1 MINANYQGEKT
12 VAIQQKQFRIVCI
25 RHTLVF
31 TEEDYAEVRRLVE
44 SAQPD
49 YWHYLDPD
57 IIYAYFIETEKKA
70 TSAAKLIDELRTLL
84 TSDHRFY
91 GVGVSMLSAQM
102 SADINFW
109 GKIKA
114 PPAGEAAEEVS
125 RLAYED
131 AVKNS

>member
-1 MINANYQGEKT
+1 M
-12 VAIQQKQFRIVCI
+12 AIKQKQFRFVCI

-31 TEEDYAEVRRLVE
+31 TEEDYAEVRKIVE

-57 IIYAYFIETEKKA
+57 IIYAYFIETEKNA
-70 TSAAKLIDELRTLL
+70 ASAAKLIDELRTLL
-84 TSDHRFY
+84 TSDHRFD
-91 GVGVSMLSAQM
+91 GVGVGMVVAEM
-102 SADINFW
+102 SANISFW

-114 PPAGEAAEEVS
+114 PPAGEAVEEVS

-131 AVKNS
+131 AVKNC

>member
-1 MINANYQGEKT
+1 M
-12 VAIQQKQFRIVCI
+12 AIKQKQFRFVCI

-31 TEEDYAEVRRLVE
+31 TEEDYAEVRKLVE
-44 SAQPD
+44 SAKPD

-57 IIYAYFIETEKKA
+57 IIYAYFIETEKNA
-70 TSAAKLIDELRTLL
+70 ANAAKLIDELRTLFA
-84 TSDHRFY
+84 SDHQFY
-91 GVGVSMLSAQM
+91 GVGVGMLVAEM
-102 SADINFW
+102 SANINFW

>member
-1 MINANYQGEKT
+1 M
-12 VAIQQKQFRIVCI
+12 AIQQKQFIIVCI

-31 TEEDYAEVRRLVE
+31 TEEDYAQVRWFVE
-44 SAQPD
+44 SAEPD

-57 IIYAYFIETEKKA
+57 IVFAYFNDTEKKA
-70 TSAAKLIDELRTLL
+70 ASAAKLVNELRTLF
-84 TSDHRFY
+84 TSDHRFF
-91 GVGVSMLSAQM
+91 GVGVSILNAQT
-102 SADINFW
+102 SADISFW

-114 PPAGEAAEEVS
+114 PPVGEAAEEAS

>member
-1 MINANYQGEKT
+1 M
-12 VAIQQKQFRIVCI
+12 AIKQKPFRIVCI

-31 TEEDYAEVRRLVE
+31 TEEDFAYVHRLIE
-44 SAQPD
+44 SAKPD

-57 IIYAYFIETEKKA
+57 IVYAYFIETEKKA
-70 TSAAKLIDELRTLL
+70 TSAV

-91 GVGVSMLSAQM
+91 GVGVSMLSAEM
-102 SADINFW
+102 SANINFW

-114 PPAGEAAEEVS
+114 PPVGEAAKEVS

-131 AVKNS
+131 AVKNC